1 MEEEEEKKERKKRKG
16 KKVKLIDRD
25 DLFGDD
31 GLELSSAAERNHWN
45 LPIPGSKKSNNSG
58 SGSGGARI
66 KGQTLSGSS
75 KSSNTKSSIPT
86 GHSDSVSSGN
96 NNDKQMEL
104 MRKRVM
110 EAYAK
115 IRERR
120 RSTSAAYQT

>member
-1 MEEEEEKKERKKRKG
+1 M
-16 KKVKLIDRD
+16 
-25 DLFGDD
+25 
-31 GLELSSAAERNHWN
+31 ELSSAAERNHWN
-45 LPIPGSKKSNNSG
+45 LPIPGSKKSSNSG
-58 SGSGGARI
+58 SGSGKGTKL
-66 KGQTLSGSS
+66 KGQSGS
-75 KSSNTKSSIPT
+75 KSNITGSSIPT
-86 GHSDSVSSGN
+86 GHSDGASSGSSGN

>member
-1 MEEEEEKKERKKRKG
+1 M
-16 KKVKLIDRD
+16 KLIDRD

-58 SGSGGARI
+58 SGSVGNVSGGARI

-75 KSSNTKSSIPT
+75 KSSNKKSSIPT